1 MKFFDRVM
9 LAVTM
14 ALLAGLAST
23 PAQAFPTLHVEFV
36 TPNAVIGPHD
46 SVDIQVRLT
55 VDQDFVTQRG
65 ASLHPSIQL
74 SDVLPQYDSPNW
86 KATYLF
92 PGLVVQW
99 EGGPAMEWVYDPD
112 LENEPIFNIHKWI
125 NADTA
130 VVPAGTYTFNLM
142 TNAPR
147 VYAPDGTYDFGLV
160 SLNVFAKLQNVVTG
174 AFSYEVVSIGRT
186 AGNLTRTVSSVPEPS
201 TTWLMLLGCAGVV
214 LCVRQ
219 RG

>member
-1 MKFFDRVM
+1 MM
-9 LAVTM
+9 LAATM
-14 ALLAGLAST
+14 GLSAALAST

-65 ASLHPSIQL
+65 ASLHPSIQP
-74 SDVLPQYDSPNW
+74 SDLPPQYASPNW
-86 KATYLF
+86 KATYGF
-92 PGLVVQW
+92 AGLIVQW
-99 EGGPAMEWVYDPD
+99 EAGAALEWVYDPD
-112 LENEPIFNIHKWI
+112 FENEPTLNINKWL
-125 NADTA
+125 NSDTT
-130 VVPAGTYTFNLM
+130 VVPAGSYTFNLI

-147 VYAPDGTYDFGLV
+147 VYAPDGIYDFGLV
-160 SLNVFAKLQNVVTG
+160 SLYVHAKFQNVVTG
-174 AFSYEVVSIGRT
+174 AIKYDLVSIGRT
-186 AGNLTRTVSSVPEPS
+186 ADHLTRTVSSVPEPS
-201 TTWLMLLGCAGVV
+201 PTWLLLLGCVGVV